1 MDSSLRPDNDQT
13 VDAIGAANRTAAEV
27 DNSFATT
34 NLTQNNKVHHKTLEA
49 QYQIQKWISSNPKIA
64 PYKSEEILSQLWVEQ
79 QKLMSEG
86 GAATTSSTG
95 PDSNNVLITTDT
107 VNLVLQAWT
116 HSNSGEMGACRAERL
131 LFWMEGLADA
141 GADPWI
147 LPNYRSYAL
156 VIEAWSRAA
165 VYEASRL
172 GLNEGEDEA
181 KKVGFECARRCE
193 DLLMHMQK
201 MHELRCCN
209 SLQDEDDAPSGRQS
223 TFYSNDI
230 QPDTHVF
237 HHVLTAWGNIRGSK
251 ATAMRAT
258 RILDLMQELHHY
270 QSMDADT
277 WQGVG
282 VSKVQPNL
290 VTYKILL
297 RAWANTGTAEGADRV
312 EMILRHLLSISKAG
326 NVGVEIYPDE
336 ECFHIV
342 MKAHADSVHKRRK
355 GGSTSSENNAADRA
369 RQVVALLD
377 WMELLASRRAFKMK
391 PNRETYRIAMSAWA
405 WSRDIDA
412 PKEAEA
418 ILFRMISA
426 SQLNSVEDA
435 VDLILGGG
443 SGKTNSKRNATNSGA
458 CNVHPETRDFNTV
471 INCCAFARGVGESPT
486 ELDDDEALLHLQQA
500 KKEIF
505 SIAESVFDSLLQS
518 DCAKPDVDTFLGMI
532 RACRSLLPNNEDRDA
547 KVIELFR
554 LAYRTSP
561 PSSEHALSH
570 HKPVTTY
577 SERLQAPKG
586 GGCVNANVLRQ
597 LRLALP
603 STEEYINVREEFEE
617 HRRQNRK

>member
-1 MDSSLRPDNDQT
+1 MNELRSEQPTTSGSST
-13 VDAIGAANRTAAEV
+13 VPSASENAAET
-27 DNSFATT
+27 SAT
-34 NLTQNNKVHHKTLEA
+34 NIAKARSASLSPKKLHHKAVEA
-49 QYQIQKWISSNPKIA
+49 QYEIQKWISSNPKIA
-64 PYKSEEILSQLWVEQ
+64 PYKAEEKLSQLWAEQ
-79 QKLMSEG
+79 LELKSE
-86 GAATTSSTG
+86 
-95 PDSNNVLITTDT
+95 PNVLVTTDT

-116 HSNSGEMGACRAERL
+116 HSNSGEMGAWRAERL
-131 LFWMEGLADA
+131 LFWMEGLAEDKSA
-141 GADPWI
+141 VDEDSFVYPI
-147 LPNYRSYAL
+147 PDYRSYAL

-165 VYEASRL
+165 VYETSRASNS
-172 GLNEGEDEA
+172 NEEA
-181 KKVGFECARRCE
+181 MKVGFECARRCE

-201 MHELRCCN
+201 MHEVRIDSQEA
-209 SLQDEDDAPSGRQS
+209 SLE
-223 TFYSNDI
+223 DI

-237 HHVLTAWGNIRGSK
+237 HHVLNAWGNIRGTK

-270 QSMDADT
+270 QSMGADT

-290 VTYKILL
+290 VTYKTLL
-297 RAWANTGTAEGADRV
+297 RAWANTGTADGADQA

-326 NVGVEIYPDE
+326 NVGVEIHPDE

-355 GGSTSSENNAADRA
+355 GSSENAADRA

-377 WMELLASRRAFKMK
+377 WMELMASRRALKMR

-435 VDLILGGG
+435 VDLILGGSKTSKKNVT
-443 SGKTNSKRNATNSGA
+443 SGTS
-458 CNVHPETRDFNTV
+458 VYPETRDFNTV
-471 INCCAFARGVGESPT
+471 INCCAFARGVGETGT
-486 ELDDDEALLHLQQA
+486 ELDDAEALLHLQQA
-500 KKEIF
+500 KKKVF
-505 SIAESVFDSLLQS
+505 AIAESVFDSLLQS
-518 DCAKPDVDTFLGMI
+518 DHAKPDVDTFLGMI
-532 RACRSLLPNNEDRDA
+532 RACQSLLPNNEDRDA
-547 KVIELFR
+547 KVMELFR
-554 LAYRTSP
+554 LAYQSSP
-561 PSSEHALSH
+561 TERPLS
-570 HKPVTTY
+570 HKPVTTS

-603 STEEYINVREEFEE
+603 STEEYIRAREEFEE
-617 HRRQNRK
+617 FRRQNTKS